1 MSETP
6 DFMQI
11 FSVFQKITFTDSG
24 YRLWDNMKYILKQ
37 EIIVDDI
44 ILRNSGCSTITEY
57 LHNIDTGKNPGG
69 G

>member
-1 MSETP
+1 
-6 DFMQI
+6 
-11 FSVFQKITFTDSG
+11 
-24 YRLWDNMKYILKQ
+24 MKYILKQ